1 MRCAQRSQPPA
12 AAAVHPDRAYASVSA
27 LPALEL
33 RALVKD
39 SVRAECKGN
48 FLPPIALDR
57 CSTGKTAKGT
67 HVAVATW
74 VHGVFFCFQLFVGA
88 GTESSGIAWS
98 HVAASVAARVD
109 SLAVHETSSLAT
121 KRKNEQQDPANRPWL
136 R

>member
-57 CSTGKTAKGT
+57 CSTAARLARLQKEPMSPWRHGFTA
-67 HVAVATW
+67 
-74 VHGVFFCFQLFVGA
+74 F
-88 GTESSGIAWS
+88 SSAS
-98 HVAASVAARVD
+98 SFSLALEPSPAASRG
-109 SLAVHETSSLAT
+109 AT
-121 KRKNEQQDPANRPWL
+121 
-136 R
+136 